1 MARYFDVHPENPQPR
16 AIAAAVDLLRNGGL
30 IAYPTDSCFAL
41 GCSLDN
47 ADGLERIRRIREL
60 DSSHHFTLVCGDF
73 SQLGQFVRL
82 DNAVFRA
89 VKAAVPGQY
98 TFILPATR
106 EVPRR
111 MLHPRRRTVGVRI
124 PRHPVTSALLAGLG
138 EPLVSS
144 TLVLPG
150 DEAPMTSGW
159 EIKERLDH
167 VIDAVVDSGECGE
180 VPTTVVDF
188 SGGEPVIRRVGAGD
202 PARFEAA
209 PENVSPY

>member
-16 AIAAAVDLLRNGGL
+16 AVAAAVDLLRNGGL
-30 IAYPTDSCFAL
+30 VAYPTDSCFAL
-41 GCSLDN
+41 GCCLDN
-47 ADGLERIRRIREL
+47 AAGLERIRRIRQL
-60 DSSHHFTLVCGDF
+60 DRSHHFTLVCGDF

-89 VKAAVPGQY
+89 VKAAMPGPY

-111 MLHPRRRTVGVRI
+111 MLHPRRRTVGIRL
-124 PRHPVTSALLAGLG
+124 PRHPVTTALLDALG

-144 TLVLPG
+144 TLLLPG

-159 EIKERLDH
+159 DIKERLDH
-167 VIDAVVDSGECGE
+167 VIDAVVDAGECSE

-188 SGGEPVIRRVGAGD
+188 SGDEPVIIREGAGD
-202 PARFEAA
+202 LTRFR
-209 PENVSPY
+209 